1 MTFFFKKNFP
11 RVSLRVFSY
20 HQLIQYKAGF
30 IKNGPR
36 KSQNQQKPWQA
47 VFFHERPSQCA
58 RKERRPVR
66 SALCRSLSASPYHMA
81 HIHMET
87 LPKSELA
94 LRATFF
100 SKCYA
105 RELKCKEGRGLTT
118 ITYERTMHSDLL
130 RETTSMSF
138 RILLASYNDSSC

>member
-1 MTFFFKKNFP
+1 MTQLEEVKPFLTFFKKKFFP

-94 LRATFF
+94 LRATFLANATHV
-100 SKCYA
+100 SSSVKRA
-105 RELKCKEGRGLTT
+105 A
-118 ITYERTMHSDLL
+118 DLRL
-130 RETTSMSF
+130 
-138 RILLASYNDSSC
+138 